1 MTHKLLPLVQDDED
15 KPVSTDTK
23 VSVKQKAKSEALELA
38 TILYDIYTKERD
50 SARVISGQNNDIMS

>member
-23 VSVKQKAKSEALELA
+23 VSVKQQAKSDALELA
-38 TILYDIYTKERD
+38 TILYEIYTKERD
-50 SARVISGQNNDIMS
+50 NARVINGQDNDIIL